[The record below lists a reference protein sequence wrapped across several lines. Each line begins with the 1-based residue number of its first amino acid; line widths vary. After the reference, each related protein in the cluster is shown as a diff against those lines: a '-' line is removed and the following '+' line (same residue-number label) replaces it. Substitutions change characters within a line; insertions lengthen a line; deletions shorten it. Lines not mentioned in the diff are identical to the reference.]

1 MRLVLAGGAAV
12 GMLCAGLAW
21 AGGQAASAPAAAERK
36 GVMLE
41 CLPSGN
47 AASDWR
53 GWIATRLA
61 LRGLEEGARPA
72 WRLCFAE
79 SLDQQWVAQPPG
91 WRHDGYWRD
100 PPYRL
105 ESWPA
110 LSMTVRDADG
120 AVFWSGR
127 ERLGEG
133 ATPREQRE
141 RAARRLLER
150 MPLPQ

>member
-1 MRLVLAGGAAV
+1 MRLVLAGGAAA
-12 GMLCAGLAW
+12 GMLWASLAW
-21 AGGQAASAPAAAERK
+21 AGGQAASAPAAAVAK

-41 CLPSGN
+41 CLPSGG
-47 AASDWR
+47 AAIGWHDWM
-53 GWIATRLA
+53 ATQLA
-61 LRGLEEGARPA
+61 LRGLQESGRPA

-91 WRHDGYWRD
+91 WRDDGYWRD

-110 LSMTVRDADG
+110 LSLTVRGVDG

-127 ERLGEG
+127 ERLGGEG
-133 ATPREQRE
+133 NARARLEA
-141 RAARRLLER
+141 AARRLLDR
-150 MPLPQ
+150 LPLPL